1 MKLKGIEVTL
11 RSLLESSTET
21 SIIAVDLNQR
31 ITLWNKGAERLLGY
45 SAEEALGRDVSFIY
59 LEEELRSGRISEIRD
74 RVLRGETFRGEVRQL
89 RKDGK
94 VLRIYLTVTSLKGED
109 DKIIGFLGIGHDITE
124 RAELQEK
131 ILHAKRE
138 LQAMF
143 DAIPDIIF
151 MRSPEF
157 KIIRANNVAFS
168 YFGGRKILWTPCYR
182 LRGFSSPCPDCPGNE
197 AVLAKK
203 AEPFEFRDRKGKI
216 FRVYQY
222 PVVQADGS
230 LYAVISLMK
239 DVTEAKLLEEKQR
252 ELELRLIQESKLSA
266 VGMLASG
273 IAHNINNPL
282 TSIMGRAQLLLMDHP
297 ELKEDLSPIIY
308 QAKQIEATVRN
319 LTYKA
324 RQEQTKKKQ
333 RLDLNH
339 LLKQELEFLK
349 ADLDFKHKVEKEYD
363 FDESLPSIWGV
374 YSDFSQSLLN
384 IIRNALDAMYSS
396 ERKKLTVRTYHDHE
410 NIYVEIGDTGCGI
423 PDDVLP
429 HIFEPFFTTKP
440 LMGETQGDEPTGTGL
455 GLSTCKQLLGGYRAE
470 ISVKSKLGE
479 GTTFTIKIPIG
490 PNQEVED
497 EEGQDRTDRGRSL
510 G

>member
-1 MKLKGIEVTL
+1 MELKGIEATL

-21 SIIAVDLNQR
+21 SIIAVDLDQR

-45 SAEEALGRDVSFIY
+45 SAEEVLGRDVSFIY
-59 LEEELRSGRISEIRD
+59 LEEELRSGRISEMRD
-74 RVLRGETFRGEVRQL
+74 RVLRGETFRGEVGQL

-94 VLRIYLTVTSLKGED
+94 VLRIYLTVTSLKDED
-109 DKIIGFLGIGHDITE
+109 GRIVGFLGIGQDITE

-151 MRSPEF
+151 MRSPDF
-157 KIIRANNVAFS
+157 KIIRANNAAFS

-197 AVLAKK
+197 AVSAKK
-203 AEPFEFRDRKGKI
+203 AEPFEFQHNGKI

-222 PVVQADGS
+222 PVLRADGS
-230 LYAVISLMK
+230 LYAVISLMQ
-239 DVTEAKLLEEKQR
+239 DVTEAKLLQKKQR

-297 ELKEDLSPIIY
+297 ELEEDLSPIIH
-308 QAKQIEATVRN
+308 QAKQIEAIVHN
-319 LTYKA
+319 LTYKT
-324 RQEQTKKKQ
+324 RQEQTRKKQ

-363 FDESLPSIWGV
+363 FDESLPPIWGV

-384 IIRNALDAMYSS
+384 IIRNALDAMYKS
-396 ERKKLTVRTYHDHE
+396 ERKKLTVRTYHDDE
-410 NIYVEIGDTGCGI
+410 NIYIEVGDTGCGI
-423 PDDVLP
+423 PEEVLP

-440 LMGETQGDEPTGTGL
+440 LAGEAHGDEPTGTGL
-455 GLSTCKQLLGGYRAE
+455 GLSTCRQLLGGYQAE

-479 GTTFTIKIPIG
+479 GTTFTVKIPIG
-490 PNQEVED
+490 PNQY
-497 EEGQDRTDRGRSL
+497 EES
-510 G
+510 

>member
-1 MKLKGIEVTL
+1 MELKGIEATL

-21 SIIAVDLNQR
+21 SIIAVDLDQR

-45 SAEEALGRDVSFIY
+45 SAEEVLGRDVSFIY
-59 LEEELRSGRISEIRD
+59 LEEELRSGRISEMRD
-74 RVLRGETFRGEVRQL
+74 RVLRGETFRGEVGQL

-94 VLRIYLTVTSLKGED
+94 VLRIYLTVTSLKDED
-109 DKIIGFLGIGHDITE
+109 GRIIGFLGIGQDITE

-151 MRSPEF
+151 MRSPDF
-157 KIIRANNVAFS
+157 KIIRANNAAFS
-168 YFGGRKILWTPCYR
+168 YFGGRKILWTPCYG

-197 AVLAKK
+197 AVSAKK
-203 AEPFEFRDRKGKI
+203 AEPFEFQHNGKI

-222 PVVQADGS
+222 PVLRTDGS
-230 LYAVISLMK
+230 LYAVISLMQ
-239 DVTEAKLLEEKQR
+239 DVTEAKLLQEKQR

-282 TSIMGRAQLLLMDHP
+282 TSIIGRAQLLLMDHP
-297 ELKEDLSPIIY
+297 ELEEDLSPIIH
-308 QAKQIEATVRN
+308 QAKQIEAIVHN
-319 LTYKA
+319 LTYKT
-324 RQEQTKKKQ
+324 RQEQTRKKQ

-363 FDESLPSIWGV
+363 FDESLPPIWGV

-384 IIRNALDAMYSS
+384 IIRNALDAMYKS
-396 ERKKLTVRTYHDHE
+396 ERKKLTVRTYHDEE
-410 NIYVEIGDTGCGI
+410 NIYIEVGDTGCGI
-423 PDDVLP
+423 PEEVLP

-440 LMGETQGDEPTGTGL
+440 LAGEAHGDEPTGTGL
-455 GLSTCKQLLGGYRAE
+455 GLSTCRQLLGGYRAE

-479 GTTFTIKIPIG
+479 GTTFTVKIPIG
-490 PNQEVED
+490 PNQY
-497 EEGQDRTDRGRSL
+497 EES
-510 G
+510 